1 MTALVKAMDNFT
13 PSQIGENGHSEY
25 TWSKNIR
32 EQIIQLS
39 FQLTRT
45 SSSAVVASLSE
56 RVDYVLSTL
65 KIDYQ
70 SRRIPKEVYIEY
82 MSIMFKLIGQT
93 RDLVDG
99 KGEYTLAYMMLGI
112 WNKHFPEL
120 ARYAFSLFVQ
130 GSINSEKD
138 SESEGDHPYGSW
150 KDVKHLIMYLQ
161 TSTNVNDSTS
171 LENYAIEL
179 LNNQLKMDE
188 TADVPSLAAKWVPR
202 EKSKH
207 SSLFTRLAKN
217 YYSHYL
223 SSALTESSIKRAIL
237 KAKMDYRKLI
247 SSLNKKLDTVQ
258 IKQCANTWADIDPTR
273 QTSITLHKQKKAFL
287 NLTKKGEQRSLLD
300 DRIICAEKFTEFAS
314 KAARGEVEVKGKR
327 IGLNDFTKNAIDL
340 ISSRQHASSEAQLL
354 NAQWTNNSL
363 QTGALGKMIA
373 MVDVSGSMVGDPLH
387 AAISLGIRIAE
398 KSMIGKRVLTFSAS
412 PKWVNLESC
421 NDFISMV
428 EVLQVADWG
437 MNTNFNAAL
446 DLILNAIIQQALPAE
461 DVEDMVL
468 TILSDMQM
476 DAADNSS
483 NSNSLIDSIT
493 SKYAEAGIRVCGK
506 PYKPP
511 HILFWNLR
519 STTGFPTLSTQ
530 PNASMMSGFSPAL
543 LNLFCEQGIDA
554 LQSCSP
560 WSLFLK
566 SLENPRY
573 NVLGDRLREEF
584 E

>member
-1 MTALVKAMDNFT
+1 MTALVKALDNFT

-32 EQIIQLS
+32 EQIVQLS
-39 FQLTRT
+39 FQLTRAN
-45 SSSAVVASLSE
+45 SSSVIASLAN
-56 RVDYVLSTL
+56 RVDSILTTL
-65 KIDYQ
+65 KTDYQ
-70 SRRIPKEVYIEY
+70 TQRICKEVYIEY
-82 MSIMFKLIGQT
+82 MSILFKLIGQT
-93 RDLVDG
+93 RDLIEG
-99 KGEYTLAYMMLGI
+99 KGEYTLAYMMIGI
-112 WNKHFPEL
+112 WNKHFPNL
-120 ARYAFSLFVQ
+120 AMFAFRLFVQ
-130 GSINSEKD
+130 GSTNEEIVE
-138 SESEGDHPYGSW
+138 HPYGSW
-150 KDVKHLIMYLQ
+150 KDVKHLIQYLQ
-161 TSTNVNDSTS
+161 TTDIKNTIS

-179 LNNQLKMDE
+179 LNTQLKIDE

-202 EKSKH
+202 EKSKY
-207 SSLFTRLAKN
+207 SGLFARLAKN

-247 SSLNKKLDTVQ
+247 SSLNQKLDTVQ
-258 IKQCANTWADIDPTR
+258 IKQCANTWADIDPTK

-287 NLTKKGEQRSLLD
+287 NLNKRGEQRSVLE
-300 DRIICAEKFTEFAS
+300 DRIACGQKFTEFAS

-327 IGLNDFTKNAIDL
+327 VGLNDFTKNAIVL
-340 ISSRQHASSEAQLL
+340 INSRQQTSSEGQLL

-373 MVDVSGSMVGDPLH
+373 MVDVSGSMWGDPLH
-387 AAISLGIRIAE
+387 AAIALGIRIAE
-398 KSMIGKRVLTFSAS
+398 KSMLGKRVLTFSAS
-412 PKWVNLESC
+412 PKWVNLES
-421 NDFISMV
+421 NDDFISMV
-428 EVLQVADWG
+428 EVLQAADWG

-476 DAADNSS
+476 DAADSSINSS
-483 NSNSLIDSIT
+483 SLMDSIT

-511 HILFWNLR
+511 HILFWNLS

-530 PNASMMSGFSPAL
+530 HNASMMSGFSPAL

-573 NVLGDRLREEF
+573 KVLGDRLREEF